1 MGLEDRIEEEM
12 MVDTESRLEEHFEE
26 ANQLFR
32 IFQNGS
38 IDIEEDFEDASWR
51 ERVLIHLIGH
61 RYAFEGNKVES
72 PGLPYEYFY
81 DRFDVGDSTIREY
94 MNELA
99 DDLIVEKDGET
110 DEWRLLPDNLSEVL
124 DRTEGL

>member
-12 MVDTESRLEEHFEE
+12 VVDTESRLEEHFEE

-51 ERVLIHLIGH
+51 ERVLIHLVGR
-61 RYAFEGNKVES
+61 RYAFKGNKVES
-72 PGLPYEYFY
+72 PGLTYEYFY
-81 DRFDVGDSTIREY
+81 DRLDVADSTIRDH

-99 DDLIVEKDGET
+99 SDLIVEKDKET
-110 DEWRLLPDNLSEVL
+110 DEWQLLPDNLAEAL
-124 DRTEGL
+124 DRIEGL